1 MDNTEYVDAGIY
13 AVETPG
19 SDGKAYSGGRGGA
32 GNIKGPVKN
41 GQQHTSDRIE
51 SINEE
56 SVIPAPAE
64 GEGYSTGRG
73 GAANV
78 HAQRAPAAEEK
89 SASTNGGTGTNHHAR
104 MGLA

>member
-1 MDNTEYVDAGIY
+1 MDDTEYVDGGLYVA
-13 AVETPG
+13 ETPG
-19 SDGKAYSGGRGGA
+19 SDGKGYSGGRGGA
-32 GNIKGPVKN
+32 GNIKGPLKD
-41 GQQHTSDRIE
+41 GQEHISDRRDYIYK
-51 SINEE
+51 E

-78 HAQRAPAAEEK
+78 HAQGAPAAEKK
-89 SASTNGGTGTNHHAR
+89 SASMNGVTGTKHVAR